1 MVSGPSSPSLS
12 KALAA
17 LAFLLCLCGAAGDAI
32 AAGDA
37 LAKSKDRSPIVV
49 TAKGLFADNKKKLA
63 VYKKDVVV
71 KKGDITLYAD
81 QVTVRLLPSE
91 GGQKG
96 SAGGGADVFKG
107 SGKIDT
113 IEAKGSVKI
122 VEQDKTAT
130 SDEAVYYS
138 QSDKI
143 VMTGSPR
150 IWQGQNWLTGSKIT
164 YNVKEDTFDVEEA
177 KTVLYQ
183 EEKEKPAEGEAPA
196 K

>member
-1 MVSGPSSPSLS
+1 MLSLFGC
-12 KALAA
+12 AGV
-17 LAFLLCLCGAAGDAI
+17 CHAAGEAM
-32 AAGDA
+32 
-37 LAKSKDRSPIVV
+37 AKAKDKSPIVV

-63 VYKKDVVV
+63 IYKKDVVV

-81 QVTVRLLPSE
+81 QVTVRLLPSD

-96 SAGGGADVFKG
+96 AQGGADIFKG

-122 VEQDKTAT
+122 VEQDKTPT

-177 KTVLYQ
+177 RTVLYQ

>member
-1 MVSGPSSPSLS
+1 MLSLFGC
-12 KALAA
+12 AGV
-17 LAFLLCLCGAAGDAI
+17 CHAAGEAM
-32 AAGDA
+32 
-37 LAKSKDRSPIVV
+37 AKAKDKSPIVV

-63 VYKKDVVV
+63 IYKKDVVV

-81 QVTVRLLPSE
+81 QVTVRLLPSD
-91 GGQKG
+91 GGQK
-96 SAGGGADVFKG
+96 AGQGGADVFKG

-177 KTVLYQ
+177 RTVLYQ